1 MEVRGKYRRNIKP
14 TTGTHRIRSENVQ
27 EEKKKQ
33 ESIRA
38 IKKSKTNKPRAVK
51 ISIDKRENR

>member
-14 TTGTHRIRSENVQ
+14 TTGAHRIRSENVQ
-27 EEKKKQ
+27 EEEKKQ

-38 IKKSKTNKPRAVK
+38 IKKVK
-51 ISIDKRENR
+51 QINQEP